1 MARIKNKNKYPV
13 VVPNLDDYFVGSKED
28 NNGKTVNY
36 DFSTLIDIIKNADGV
51 PTTVYKFSAVE
62 DATAVGGYFNTNDD
76 TLEFLSITDI
86 VISKE
91 DINENDMSLVL
102 DNLVANQQN
111 VVMCLRDGNSRY
123 YFFKVTA
130 SVTNTESYSLT
141 VESIGTTSIGVM
153 QEGSSFV
160 FSFIVTARDAA
171 LIEQVEN
178 NTEIINGLSNKD
190 VDRIIVGGAF
200 IWTEE
205 DLVFQWSFYQYVLLG
220 SVSYI
225 AGNSGSPNLI
235 TLDAPDVGEVD
246 DRIDLIAIDGI
257 SRDVIVLKGV
267 PSPTPQEP
275 TLVFGV
281 QLRVTA
287 IYVPANGS
295 PIGITTEKVYDE
307 NLGDPAEWDV
317 TNLLGTGVVSDDTTV
332 GIPSDL
338 YNIKFPSNLNVN
350 QYEAITLTAGTPV
363 TYDSGGALIFQ
374 LKQSERWESST
385 RLVIRLEDSL
395 AAQIEI
401 QLNYTSILPF
411 GFDSAN
417 DDTWMT
423 VAIPISSIDISS
435 SALVD
440 VSNITIEAHNHPVL
454 YIDNIRYQTGIGTP
468 FVTTTVPAIV
478 KLNEGNGIGYVVE
491 GSDRTLFGNI
501 GQNALDLSLSTGVS
515 TTRGATGTHSVALGD
530 DVTASGYGSF
540 ACGYGNTASGDLSF
554 IQGYTN
560 SSGGYSD
567 AVYGTFNTSTGPS
580 NDKGY
585 RFIAGLR
592 NTVDVTLGGIA
603 LGNGHWVSSFGTTA
617 VGQASLQTSG
627 GANADT
633 SPMLVVGNG
642 DFNYNVGG
650 LNVTTRSNAFVVYKS
665 GSVVAPSLTTA
676 LIDGEGTGKS
686 LITKEWITAQG
697 FGDYV
702 DLINPQSVYGIKT
715 FYDNLYVNQFGN
727 TGVATF
733 GIGAVQQLYNYTTN
747 DFTILNSSG
756 RFIVNGSGKYLQVD
770 ATGFSIATD
779 STTDQRGYLLTDN
792 LTGQQTL
799 QYPDNSGT
807 LPLSVNGEVADAAG
821 NITIYAVTNSNV
833 AGSSGIGS
841 RTLNWGTPEIVKFG
855 ISASGNM
862 TFSDTNLPAAGTYQK
877 KEIYITG
884 DTGSTATFPAYWQ
897 QEENGESLS
906 FPSLNRVTITC
917 LNSTA
922 LSEEIYYRIDRIKA
936 I

>member
-62 DATAVGGYFNTNDD
+62 DATTVGGYFNTNDD

-178 NTEIINGLSNKD
+178 NTEIINGLSNKE

-205 DLVFQWSFYQYVLLG
+205 DLIFQWSFYQYVLLG

-246 DRIDLIAIDGI
+246 DRIDLIVIDGI

-332 GIPSDL
+332 GIPSGS

-440 VSNITIEAHNHPVL
+440 VSKITIEAHNHPVL
-454 YIDNIRYQTGIGTP
+454 YIDNIRYQTGISTPNGTLTSLLQEVVNPIDAYFGTRLESVEERDGFYVESSNNKATGYIINNTNTTDNAALSGFRAVINSDP
-468 FVTTTVPAIV
+468 FGDGIYMGIQNTNYYAPWLRAVGLINSKNIKILTNDNTGDIIFGLGNAASTSIIESTQDIV
-478 KLNEGNGIGYVVE
+478 LALNN
-491 GSDRTLFGNI
+491 DRT
-501 GQNALDLSLSTGVS
+501 
-515 TTRGATGTHSVALGD
+515 
-530 DVTASGYGSF
+530 
-540 ACGYGNTASGDLSF
+540 
-554 IQGYTN
+554 
-560 SSGGYSD
+560 
-567 AVYGTFNTSTGPS
+567 
-580 NDKGY
+580 
-585 RFIAGLR
+585 
-592 NTVDVTLGGIA
+592 
-603 LGNGHWVSSFGTTA
+603 
-617 VGQASLQTSG
+617 
-627 GANADT
+627 
-633 SPMLVVGNG
+633 VV
-642 DFNYNVGG
+642 V
-650 LNVTTRSNAFVVYKS
+650 
-665 GSVVAPSLTTA
+665 PSLTTA

-733 GIGAVQQLYNYTTN
+733 GIGAVQQLYSYTTN

-770 ATGFSIATD
+770 ATGFSVATD

-792 LTGQQTL
+792 LTGQQIL
-799 QYPDNSGT
+799 QYPDASGT
-807 LPLSVNGEVADAAG
+807 IALTSDDPRPYKVYTALISQSGSTPADVPTAIVLENTLGGVPVWTRSSTGIYLATLAGVFIEDKTFVMMNTGHAVNGFEGASWVDA
-821 NITIYAVTNSNV
+821 NSIQLVTYLDTPAYSDGRLAKN
-833 AGSSGIGS
+833 GSSI
-841 RTLNWGTPEIVKFG
+841 EI
-855 ISASGNM
+855 
-862 TFSDTNLPAAGTYQK
+862 
-877 KEIYITG
+877 
-884 DTGSTATFPAYWQ
+884 
-897 QEENGESLS
+897 
-906 FPSLNRVTITC
+906 RVY
-917 LNSTA
+917 N
-922 LSEEIYYRIDRIKA
+922 
-936 I
+936 

>member
-62 DATAVGGYFNTNDD
+62 DATTVGGYFNTNDD

-178 NTEIINGLSNKD
+178 NTEIINGLSNKE

-205 DLVFQWSFYQYVLLG
+205 DLIFQWSFYQYVLLG

-246 DRIDLIAIDGI
+246 DRIDLIVIDGI

-332 GIPSDL
+332 GIPSGS

-440 VSNITIEAHNHPVL
+440 VSKITIEAHNHPVL
-454 YIDNIRYQTGIGTP
+454 YIDNIRYQTGISTPNGTLTSLLQEVVNPIDAYFGTRLESVEERDGFYVESSNNKATGYIINNTNTTDNAALSGFRAVINSDP
-468 FVTTTVPAIV
+468 FGDGIYMGIQNTNYYAPWLRAVGLINSKNIKILTNDNTGDIIFGLGNAASTSIIESTQDIV
-478 KLNEGNGIGYVVE
+478 LALNN
-491 GSDRTLFGNI
+491 DRT
-501 GQNALDLSLSTGVS
+501 
-515 TTRGATGTHSVALGD
+515 
-530 DVTASGYGSF
+530 
-540 ACGYGNTASGDLSF
+540 
-554 IQGYTN
+554 
-560 SSGGYSD
+560 
-567 AVYGTFNTSTGPS
+567 
-580 NDKGY
+580 
-585 RFIAGLR
+585 
-592 NTVDVTLGGIA
+592 
-603 LGNGHWVSSFGTTA
+603 
-617 VGQASLQTSG
+617 
-627 GANADT
+627 
-633 SPMLVVGNG
+633 VV
-642 DFNYNVGG
+642 V
-650 LNVTTRSNAFVVYKS
+650 
-665 GSVVAPSLTTA
+665 PSLTTA

-697 FGDYV
+697 FSTGLGFVPYTGATAPV
-702 DLINPQSVYGIKT
+702 DLGVYSLTSSLQINKGILVEDSSNTSNSLNLKT
-715 FYDNLYVNQFGN
+715 
-727 TGVATF
+727 ATL
-733 GIGAVQQLYNYTTN
+733 GA
-747 DFTILNSSG
+747 
-756 RFIVNGSGKYLQVD
+756 
-770 ATGFSIATD
+770 SIAGAGYVSLT
-779 STTDQRGYLLTDN
+779 STTADYLSIYYGNVSKIADLDGSAITAKR
-792 LTGQQTL
+792 TYTF
-799 QYPDNSGT
+799 PDASGI

-833 AGSSGIGS
+833 AGSGGVGS

-884 DTGSTATFPAYWQ
+884 NTGSTATFPTYWQ